1 MTMLTMAVQDE
12 TDACES
18 FAGVLCNFLPEDM
31 PERPTDFELEL
42 KESGYQ
48 VAQVHPLSAQSCSF
62 SLYRFKAWNPS
73 FAYSGSLTSCMKQ

>member
-1 MTMLTMAVQDE
+1 MLTMAVQGE

-48 VAQVHPLSAQSCSF
+48 VAQVHP
-62 SLYRFKAWNPS
+62 
-73 FAYSGSLTSCMKQ
+73 